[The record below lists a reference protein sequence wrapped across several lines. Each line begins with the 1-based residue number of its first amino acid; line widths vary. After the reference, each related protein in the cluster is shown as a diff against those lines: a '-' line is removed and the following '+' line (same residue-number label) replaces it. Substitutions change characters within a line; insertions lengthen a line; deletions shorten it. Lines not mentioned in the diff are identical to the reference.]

1 MTDADGDGID
11 AGTPVAAAARIVRAP
26 AREVPVF
33 LVSDAFPDGGAIP
46 VEHTCEGRDVSPPLR
61 WGGLP
66 PGTASLALIV
76 DDPDAPDP
84 AAPKTTWVHWVVY
97 DLPPNVGGL
106 ATGATLPHGARDGT
120 NDWRRTGWGG
130 PCPAIGRHRYV
141 VKLYALDVAL
151 GDRGALTK
159 AELEAAMDGHVLDRA
174 QLVGTYA
181 KTGKAGPG
189 KAR

>member
-1 MTDADGDGID
+1 MHLLSA
-11 AGTPVAAAARIVRAP
+11 
-26 AREVPVF
+26 
-33 LVSDAFPDGGAIP
+33 AFPDDGPIP
-46 VEHTCEGRDVSPPLR
+46 VVHTCEGRDVSPPLR

-66 PGTASLALIV
+66 PGTASLALVV

-106 ATGATLPHGARDGT
+106 DTGASTALPHGARDGT
-120 NDWRRTGWGG
+120 NDWRRTGWRG
-130 PCPAIGRHRYV
+130 PCPPIGRHRYV

-159 AELEAAMDGHVLDRA
+159 GELESVMAGHVLDRA
-174 QLVGTYA
+174 QLVGNYA
-181 KTGKAGPG
+181 RTGHPAKERP
-189 KAR
+189 AR

>member
-1 MTDADGDGID
+1 MHI
-11 AGTPVAAAARIVRAP
+11 
-26 AREVPVF
+26 
-33 LVSDAFPDGGAIP
+33 VSDAFAENGPIP
-46 VEHTCEGRDVSPPLR
+46 IVHTCEGRDVSPPLR

-97 DLPPNVGGL
+97 DLPPNVGAL
-106 ATGATLPHGARDGT
+106 AAGAAVALPHGARDGT
-120 NDWRRTGWGG
+120 NDWRRTGWSG
-130 PCPAIGRHRYV
+130 PCPPIGRHRYV

-159 AELEAAMDGHVLDRA
+159 GELESVMAGHVLDRA

-181 KTGKAGPG
+181 KTLHPAGSRP
-189 KAR
+189 AR